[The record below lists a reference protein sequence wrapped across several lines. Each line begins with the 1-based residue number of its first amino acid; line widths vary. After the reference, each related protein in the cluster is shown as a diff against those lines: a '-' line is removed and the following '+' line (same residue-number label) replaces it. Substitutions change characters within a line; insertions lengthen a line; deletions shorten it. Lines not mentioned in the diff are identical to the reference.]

1 MGDDAIGTDG
11 GVIADVDLAEYFGTR
26 PDVDIITNGG
36 NTCPFAT
43 ATDANGNLMR
53 KVAVFTNYRKFTH
66 NDSALM
72 PDIQTWTHLGFVGN
86 ANTKADLLMAIDQ
99 PGQRE

>member
-11 GVIADVDLAEYFGTR
+11 GVIADVDLAEYFRTGT
-26 PDVDIITNGG
+26 DVHIITNGG

-43 ATDANGNLMR
+43 ATDANGNLVGQ
-53 KVAVFTNYRKFTH
+53 VAVFAYYRVFTH
-66 NDSALM
+66 KNSALM
-72 PDIQTWTHLGFVGN
+72 PNIQTWTHLGFVGN
-86 ANTKADLLMAIDQ
+86 ANTKTDLLLTIDQ